1 MLSGEK
7 AADTGQG
14 SQEIYAF
21 VAPRPDIPKKSYQ
34 DFIPHASC
42 FKRLSRNRIA
52 QRIKLETA
60 KEYDL
65 IFSFSAADAFLLRR
79 SSYALPHEPPT
90 SYDII
95 CCMQFF
101 LTSYRFLHLVCIC
114 GRVPKSEGGSL
125 LAVCRSIPP
134 LAVLIS
140 LQLHGAAEIWSV
152 LCECRCL
159 TVDRLA
165 SSTNSNA
172 ASKKKS

>member
-14 SQEIYAF
+14 SQEIYACR
-21 VAPRPDIPKKSYQ
+21 AKARHSKKSYQ

-65 IFSFSAADAFLLRR
+65 IFSFSATDAFLLRR

-90 SYDII
+90 SYEII

-125 LAVCRSIPP
+125 LALCRSIPP

-140 LQLHGAAEIWSV
+140 LTITRSGRNLVRPLRMPLPH
-152 LCECRCL
+152 CR
-159 TVDRLA
+159 
-165 SSTNSNA
+165 SPGFFY
-172 ASKKKS
+172 